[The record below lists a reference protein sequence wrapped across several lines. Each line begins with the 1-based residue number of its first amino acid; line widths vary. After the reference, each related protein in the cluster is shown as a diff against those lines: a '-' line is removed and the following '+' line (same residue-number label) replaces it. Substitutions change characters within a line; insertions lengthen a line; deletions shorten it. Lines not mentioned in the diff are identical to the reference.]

1 MSDSP
6 LGSLAWAELCR
17 ARRYDVARA
26 LDLVRNLR
34 EGLRKPEEIRIADL
48 AADLIKAGV
57 EAEEEDERD
66 WRPLANSAW
75 DLAITSSTSPS
86 ASLMR
91 TTGPGCGASLAT
103 SSTRPRRWAW
113 SWAWSMSAPSPRRR
127 PARSRDDRAQHST

>member
-75 DLAITSSTSPS
+75 DLAITVVDITERKPN
-86 ASLMR
+86 ADDW
-91 TTGPGCGASLAT
+91 PGLRSLACDVIDEAEALGLVLGLVDECAV
-103 SSTRPRRWAW
+103 P
-113 SWAWSMSAPSPRRR
+113 
-127 PARSRDDRAQHST
+127 PAQAGAVA